1 MNAKLA
7 TALDPDLQEIAE
19 WIEAF
24 DEIIDQDGPSK
35 GTRVLEA
42 LTQRAREAGVDVPV
56 QLNTPYINTIPV
68 EEEVPYA
75 GDRAL
80 ERRIESLMR
89 WNAMAM
95 VHRQNKKDPGHRRPY
110 FHLFIAGHAA
120 GSGLQS
126 LLPRQ
131 IWRPARRF
139 CLFSGPRLTR
149 CLCPRLSRRAAFQKS
164 NLKISAT
171 NFAILPACR
180 RIRIPG

>member
-68 EEEVPYA
+68 EEEVPYG
-75 GDRAL
+75 GDR
-80 ERRIESLMR
+80 
-89 WNAMAM
+89 
-95 VHRQNKKDPGHRRPY
+95 P
-110 FHLFIAGHAA
+110 
-120 GSGLQS
+120 
-126 LLPRQ
+126 
-131 IWRPARRF
+131 
-139 CLFSGPRLTR
+139 
-149 CLCPRLSRRAAFQKS
+149 S
-164 NLKISAT
+164 NGVLKA
-171 NFAILPACR
+171 
-180 RIRIPG
+180 